1 MKKLFVSIT
10 LILILLPLSI
20 NARMGWWFNNYSLL
34 YGGLYHLQSGY
45 LQNIELLYDKGR
57 RSCTSRPTYF
67 GFGANASVNSNY
79 SEFGIKGFY
88 NPTRIT
94 FPFIRALLLSPYL
107 YAQANYTLDNLAND
121 NRQYFGFR
129 PGLGL
134 ISIHGRKK
142 VIFRVSAQVGYNINS
157 YVNEVAH
164 GLSVELKVGI
174 GLNIKR
180 IRAAKKAAAEEK

>member
-10 LILILLPLSI
+10 LILILLPLSTS
-20 NARMGWWFNNYSLL
+20 ARMGWRFTNYSLL

-45 LQNIELLYDKGR
+45 LQNIELLYDQGW
-57 RSCTSRPTYF
+57 RSCTSGPSHF
-67 GFGANASVNSNY
+67 GFGANASFNSSY
-79 SEFGIKGFY
+79 SEFGVKGFY

-107 YAQANYTLDNLAND
+107 YAQANYSFDNLAND

-129 PGLGL
+129 PGLGFL
-134 ISIHGRKK
+134 TIHSRGTLT
-142 VIFRVSAQVGYNINS
+142 FRVSAQVGYNINS
-157 YVNEVAH
+157 YINEVAH
-164 GLSVELKVGI
+164 GLSIELKVGI

-180 IRAAKKAAAEEK
+180 IRAVKKAAEEL